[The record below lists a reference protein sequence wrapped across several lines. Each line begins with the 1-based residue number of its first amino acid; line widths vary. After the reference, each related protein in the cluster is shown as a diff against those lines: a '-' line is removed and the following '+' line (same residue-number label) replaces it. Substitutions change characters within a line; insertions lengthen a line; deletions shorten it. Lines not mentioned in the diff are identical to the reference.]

1 MKQKSFSF
9 LFLAITLIFSIRVSG
24 QNFASIKDSSRIYK
38 VAIIAPL
45 YLDSVFNNNGFKYD
59 KSFPKFVLPGFDFL
73 QGAQMAL
80 DSLGRAGYNVKAS
93 FFDSKSNTKDIES
106 LVNSGGLNNIELIIG
121 AVKDKEYFT
130 LADFAKKKNVPFI
143 SATYPNDGGIKNN
156 PFLIIVNSTLKA
168 HCETIF
174 SYLLSNHGTEKIL
187 FVRKSGVRGD
197 FLTDY
202 FDELN
207 TQDGKKLL
215 NLEKVNVDTDDFS
228 ILQLKLDSTKN
239 TIVIGASL
247 NEDFATNLTKE
258 LALLNKK
265 YKSTLIGMPN
275 WDGFAQPGN
284 KIRDYPLYYTTPF
297 YNNKG
302 QKETK
307 EITAKYRS
315 SFKGSPSDMVFKGFE
330 TTCYFV
336 KLLAKHPND
345 LMNHLNDQDCRIF
358 TQPLYRPQFTS
369 TTDPIPD
376 YFENKSLYFMKS
388 VNGIVVKAW

>member
-1 MKQKSFSF
+1 MKQKFYF
-9 LFLAITLIFSIRVSG
+9 LFFLAILFVFSAQVSA
-24 QNFASIKDSSRIYK
+24 QNFIAKRDSNRIYK
-38 VAIIAPL
+38 VTIIAPL

-59 KSFPKFVLPGFDFL
+59 KSFPKFVLPGFDFI

-80 DSLGRAGYNVKAS
+80 DSLGKAGLNVRAS
-93 FFDSKSNTKDIES
+93 FLDSKSDAKDLES
-106 LVNSGGLNNIELIIG
+106 LVNSGAINNTDLIIG
-121 AVKDKEYFT
+121 SVKDKDFFV
-130 LADFAKKKNVPFI
+130 LAAFAQKKNIPFI
-143 SATYPNDGGIKNN
+143 SATYPNDGGVKNN

-168 HCETIF
+168 HCESIF

-187 FVRKSGVRGD
+187 FVRKPGVRGD

-207 TQDGKKLL
+207 TQDGKQLL

-228 ILQLKLDSTKN
+228 ILQSKLDSTKN

-247 NEDFATNLTKE
+247 NEDFATKLTKE
-258 LALLNKK
+258 LALLNKT

-275 WDGFAQPGN
+275 WDGFSQPGN
-284 KIRDYPLYYTTPF
+284 RIRDYPIYYTTPF
-297 YNNKG
+297 YNNKW

-307 EITAKYRS
+307 EITAKYRDA
-315 SFKGSPSDMVFKGFE
+315 FKGWPSDMVFKGFDA
-330 TTCYFV
+330 TCYFV
-336 KLLAKHPND
+336 KLLGKHPND
-345 LMNHLNDQDCRIF
+345 MMNHLNDPDCRIF

-369 TTDPIPD
+369 TKDPIPD

-388 VNGIVVKAW
+388 LNGNVVKAW